1 MQKPFLLGAIGAL
14 FVSAVSAHAQTTLSD
29 TEQTALHDRLLT
41 IDTHIDIGPGYGT
54 ARLDPGVLNS
64 AQVDLPSMRIGGLD
78 AGFFIVF
85 TPQGDLDEA
94 GHKTAQEFAEEM
106 YRGIQRMLRANT
118 DTIGLARTAKD
129 VENLNAQGKL
139 VALIGI
145 ENSFPFG
152 ATAEEVQNAV
162 EMWAKRGASYASITH
177 FGHNQF
183 GGSSNPSFKRDK
195 SADQGLTEL
204 GKVLVAALNDHGIM
218 VDVSHVGPK
227 TTADAIALS
236 RAPVIASHSTVA
248 AVYDNP
254 RGLTDDQLIA
264 IRDKGGVAQ
273 ITAYRSYLAKIDPRI
288 SAARSVLRNRLGLT
302 SFAAFRAASPET
314 LTEFRREQKLIRE
327 KFDDVTL
334 EQFIDHVEHA
344 IKVAG
349 IDHVGL
355 SGDFDG
361 GGGVKGWDDAAET
374 LNVTAALIERG
385 YSEEDLAKLWGQNVL
400 RVMREVKA
408 AAIN

>member
-1 MQKPFLLGAIGAL
+1 MPKIHLLWAL
-14 FVSAVSAHAQTTLSD
+14 LLSASATQAQTTLSD
-29 TEQTALHDRLLT
+29 AEQTALHDRMLT

-85 TPQGDLDEA
+85 TPQGDLDED
-94 GHKTAQEFAEEM
+94 GHKSAHEFAEEM
-106 YRGIQRMLRANT
+106 YRGIQRMLRANA
-118 DTIGLARTAKD
+118 DTIGLARTAED
-129 VENLNAQGKL
+129 VESLNAEGKL
-139 VALIGI
+139 IALIGI

-152 ATAEEVQNAV
+152 ATEEEVKKAV
-162 EMWAKRGASYASITH
+162 ALWSERGASYASITH

-195 SADQGLTEL
+195 SADQGLTDL
-204 GKVLVAALNDHGIM
+204 GKVLVSELNDHGIM
-218 VDVSHVGPK
+218 VDVSHVGPQ
-227 TTADAIALS
+227 TITDTIALS
-236 RAPVIASHSTVA
+236 RAPIIASHSTVA

-254 RGLTDDQLIA
+254 RGLTDAQLVA
-264 IRDKGGVAQ
+264 IRDTGGVAQ
-273 ITAYRSYLAKIDPRI
+273 ITAYRSYLAKVDPRI
-288 SAARSVLRNRLGLT
+288 SAARSVLRNRLGLA

-334 EQFIDHVEHA
+334 ATFIDHVEHA

-374 LNVTAALIERG
+374 LNVTAELIWRG
-385 YSEEDLAKLWGQNVL
+385 YSEEDLAKLWGLNVL
-400 RVMREVKA
+400 RVMRDVKA
-408 AAIN
+408 AAVN